1 MTDNK
6 HTLGMLTLLV
16 SSPPDK
22 RTVFGR
28 ALLQLISDVE
38 QRAISLLVSESLSD
52 ATSILNSDPA
62 IQCVLLSWEMD
73 DSEDHDECIKLLTNL
88 RERNTRVPVFLIS
101 DRSSASS
108 IPLVVMQYADDFIWL
123 PEDTSRFLSGRVLAA
138 IERYRKA
145 SLPPMFGAL
154 VRFASSYEYSWHT
167 PGHAGGTAFLK
178 STAGRAFYEFFGENL
193 LRSDLSI
200 SVGELVR
207 CWITAAPSARVNAMR
222 PRCSAPIARTTS
234 PTDPRCP
241 TA

>member
-1 MTDNK
+1 
-6 HTLGMLTLLV
+6 MLTLLV

-167 PGHAGGTAFLK
+167 PGPCRRHGVSQEHRRPGVLRVLRGKPAAFRPVHLGRGAGFA
-178 STAGRAFYEFFGENL
+178 AG
-193 LRSDLSI
+193 SQ
-200 SVGELVR
+200 
-207 CWITAAPSARVNAMR
+207 R
-222 PRCSAPIARTTS
+222 PHRPG
-234 PTDPRCP
+234 
-241 TA
+241 